1 MKAHKSPR
9 KAGMHSLHDSK
20 NSGARTMHSQQGIS
34 TKTIVIITAS
44 ILVFLVLMYLMM
56 AG

>member
-34 TKTIVIITAS
+34 TKTIIIITAS
-44 ILVFLVLMYLMM
+44 VLVFLVLMYLMM

>member
-1 MKAHKSPR
+1 MKPHKSPR
-9 KAGMHSLHDSK
+9 KAGMHSVHDSK
-20 NSGARTMHSQQGIS
+20 DSGARTMHSQHGIS